1 MHMKLY
7 VNCIILEGRVTSA
20 HDIKLYLYTLI
31 MIYLG
36 DVSSNYNTMSYL
48 GDVFSRCTLIVSTLI
63 AEAVVSLSAI
73 L

>member
-1 MHMKLY
+1 MKLY

-20 HDIKLYLYTLI
+20 HDIKLLV

-36 DVSSNYNTMSYL
+36 DVSSNYNNIMSYL
-48 GDVFSRCTLIVSTLI
+48 GGVSSRCTLVVSTLI
-63 AEAVVSLSAI
+63 AEALVSLSAI